1 MRQISHLL
9 SLVFHP
15 IFIPLYGI
23 LLFTKIEHG
32 STINLRALEYM
43 DYFKLALSPIILF
56 TIVFPLFSLMIMYNS
71 KMISSFR
78 VESQKERIPVLFLS
92 CIYYGI
98 TYYFIRS
105 LDIAYYHSFFGLFL
119 SFLTGGLILALLS
132 LLITPRWKI
141 SLHGIGIGALA
152 GGFMAF
158 TQELQPM
165 ANFDTFILINT
176 FLIIAVGLLASARL
190 ILKAHSINQVIVGS
204 LLGVFTEYTM
214 VSNHF
219 WI

>member
-1 MRQISHLL
+1 MRFISHFL
-9 SLVFHP
+9 SLVLHP
-15 IFIPLYGI
+15 IFIPLYGV
-23 LLFTKIEHG
+23 LLFTNIEHS
-32 STINLRALEYM
+32 STINLRALETI
-43 DYFKLALSPIILF
+43 DYFKLALSPILLF
-56 TIVFPLFSLMIMYNS
+56 SIVFPLFSLMIMYNS

-78 VESQKERIPVLFLS
+78 VETIKERIPVLFLS

-98 TYYFIRS
+98 TYYFVRS

-152 GGFMAF
+152 GGFLAF

-165 ANFDTFILINT
+165 TNIDEFIVINFL
-176 FLIIAVGLLASARL
+176 LIIAVGLLSSARL

-204 LLGVFTEYTM
+204 FLGVFTEYIM

>member
-1 MRQISHLL
+1 MRLISHFL
-9 SLVFHP
+9 SLVLHP

-23 LLFTKIEHG
+23 LLYTKIEHS
-32 STINLRALEYM
+32 STINLRTLDSM
-43 DYFKLALSPIILF
+43 DYFKLALSPILLF
-56 TIVFPLFSLMIMYNS
+56 SIVFPLFSLMIMYNS
-71 KMISSFR
+71 KMISSFK

-98 TYYFIRS
+98 TYYFVRS
-105 LDIAYYHSFFGLFL
+105 LDIAYFHSFFGLFL
-119 SFLTGGLILALLS
+119 SFLTGGLILALVS

-152 GGFMAF
+152 GGFIGF

-165 ANFDTFILINT
+165 ANFDNFILINML
-176 FLIIAVGLLASARL
+176 LILAVGMLSSARL
-190 ILKAHSINQVIVGS
+190 ILKAHSINQVIIGS
-204 LLGVFTEYTM
+204 LLGLLTEYLM

>member
-1 MRQISHLL
+1 MRFISHFL
-9 SLVFHP
+9 SLVLHP
-15 IFIPLYGI
+15 IFIPLYGV
-23 LLFTKIEHG
+23 LLFTNIEHS
-32 STINLRALEYM
+32 STINLRALETI
-43 DYFKLALSPIILF
+43 DYFKLALSPILLF
-56 TIVFPLFSLMIMYNS
+56 SIVFPLFSLMIMYNS

-78 VESQKERIPVLFLS
+78 LETIKERIPVLFLS

-98 TYYFIRS
+98 TYYFVRS

-141 SLHGIGIGALA
+141 SLHGIGVGALA
-152 GGFMAF
+152 GGFLAF

-165 ANFDTFILINT
+165 TNIDDFIVINFL
-176 FLIIAVGLLASARL
+176 LIIAVGLLSSARL

-204 LLGVFTEYTM
+204 LLGVFTEYIM

>member
-1 MRQISHLL
+1 MRLISHFL
-9 SLVFHP
+9 SLVLHP

-23 LLFTKIEHG
+23 LLFTQIEHN
-32 STINLRALEYM
+32 STINLRALESI
-43 DYFKLALSPIILF
+43 DYFKLALSPILLF
-56 TIVFPLFSLMIMYNS
+56 SIVFPLFSLMIMYNS

-98 TYYFIRS
+98 TYYFVRS

-132 LLITPRWKI
+132 LLITPKWKI

-152 GGFMAF
+152 GGFIGF

-165 ANFDTFILINT
+165 SNIDDFILINVL
-176 FLIIAVGLLASARL
+176 LILAVGLLSSARL

-204 LLGVFTEYTM
+204 LLGIFTEYMM